1 MLRYLTVARQLSYF
15 GYLTLDTIGYLA
27 SQRIVTLSSPL
38 ATARVVRESQRL
50 WLSGIAFSL
59 CHSVLQ
65 LQALRQRQLHAV
77 KTEAEG
83 RLAADQLRRE
93 RAAVQTQLLLD
104 GCDLLIPASALGYLR
119 LDDGLVGAAGAV
131 SSWIGLK
138 AAWAK
143 SA

>member
-1 MLRYLTVARQLSYF
+1 MLRYLAVARQLSYF
-15 GYLTLDTIGYLA
+15 GYLTLDTLGYLA
-27 SQRIVTLSSPL
+27 GQRIVTLSPP

-59 CHSVLQ
+59 CHSALQ
-65 LQALRQRQLHAV
+65 LRALRQSQLTAV

-93 RAAVQTQLLLD
+93 RATVETQLLLD
-104 GCDLLIPASALGYLR
+104 GCDLLLPATALGYLH
-119 LDDGLVGAAGAV
+119 LDDGVVGAAGTV

-138 AAWAK
+138 AAWART
-143 SA
+143 A